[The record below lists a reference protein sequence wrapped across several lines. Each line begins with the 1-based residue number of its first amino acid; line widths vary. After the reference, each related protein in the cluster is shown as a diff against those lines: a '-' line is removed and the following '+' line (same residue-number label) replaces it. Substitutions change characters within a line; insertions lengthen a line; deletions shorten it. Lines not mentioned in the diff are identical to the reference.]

1 MKMYNKPE
9 VEVTLLEE
17 TDVIRTSVVGETP
30 EEPSARNLTKIVA
43 GNEGKSYGKSN
54 VSIYD

>member
-17 TDVIRTSVVGETP
+17 TDVIRTSAEPETP
-30 EEPSARNLTKIVA
+30 EGPSARNLTRIVA
-43 GNEGKSYGKSN
+43 GNEGTNYGSKS